1 MSSSTDE
8 TTARLPAAASASAS
22 ASASADALEIFA
34 DVLAKSEEEGLGDD
48 FYSRLCEGITR
59 CTAMA
64 RIVIFRYDSARRR
77 VYAAGSY
84 GVDVDL
90 FADYYF
96 TAESA
101 PLAMRALA
109 EDRVLELTS
118 DLTEQLPA
126 EYVERLGARTVVCTP
141 ISARGRWMGVILSD
155 RGGDEAT
162 LSDGE
167 REVLWILGKMAALAA
182 MARAATR
189 QYERAVQLEARIDLA
204 RELHE
209 SVIQRLFGISLA
221 LSGDQPLD
229 DQARRRCADELQQ
242 ALSELRNAI
251 QRPLGRSLRR
261 TNTTL
266 VEEVARL
273 RHEHPDLGIV
283 VDGEDGL
290 AVPGG
295 LEALAQSV
303 LAEAIRN
310 AHKHAHPTRV
320 GVHTEL
326 RDGAFVLEVTND
338 GAGGRPAGIAGMGLR
353 LANFEALQAGGLLEF
368 GARDG
373 GNWQVRLV
381 VPHGDEDAPR

>member
-1 MSSSTDE
+1 MPPIKTDDR
-8 TTARLPAAASASAS
+8 TGASALVTTN
-22 ASASADALEIFA
+22 ALEIFA
-34 DVLAKSEEEGLGDD
+34 DVLAQSEEEGLGDD

-59 CTAMA
+59 CTAMR

-84 GVDVDL
+84 GVDVNL
-90 FADYYF
+90 FSDYFF

-109 EDRVLELTS
+109 EDRVLELS
-118 DLTEQLPA
+118 GDLATELPA
-126 EYVERLGARTVVCTP
+126 EYIERLGARTVVCTP
-141 ISARGRWMGVILSD
+141 ISARGRWMGVIFSD
-155 RGGDEAT
+155 RGGDETPLTDA
-162 LSDGE
+162 E

-189 QYERAVQLEARIDLA
+189 QYERAAQLEARIDLA

-229 DQARRRCADELQQ
+229 EEARRRCADELQL
-242 ALSELRNAI
+242 ALGEVRNAI
-251 QRPLGRSLRR
+251 QRPLGRSLPQ
-261 TNTTL
+261 TKTTL
-266 VEEVARL
+266 REEVARL
-273 RHEHPDLGIV
+273 RHEHHDLGIE
-283 VDGEDGL
+283 VDRADDGL
-290 AVPGG
+290 AVPTE
-295 LEALAQSV
+295 LEPLAQSV

-310 AHKHAHPTRV
+310 AHKHARPTRV

-338 GAGGRPAGIAGMGLR
+338 GAEGEPAGIAGMGLR
-353 LANFEALQAGGLLEF
+353 LAGFEALQAGGLLEF
-368 GARDG
+368 GARAG
-373 GNWQVRLV
+373 GKWQVRLV
-381 VPHGDEDAPR
+381 VPHGNANGQR

>member
-1 MSSSTDE
+1 MPPPDTTDTQHAATLA
-8 TTARLPAAASASAS
+8 TTN
-22 ASASADALEIFA
+22 ALEIFA

-59 CTAMA
+59 CTAMR

-126 EYVERLGARTVVCTP
+126 EYVQRLGARTVVCTP

-229 DQARRRCADELQQ
+229 DEARRRCADELQQ

-251 QRPLGRSLRR
+251 QRPLGRSLRQ

-273 RHEHPDLGIV
+273 RHEHPDLGIA
-283 VDGEDGL
+283 VDGDDGL
-290 AVPGG
+290 AVPGEF
-295 LEALAQSV
+295 EALAQSV

-310 AHKHAHPTRV
+310 AHKHAEPTRV

-326 RDGAFVLEVTND
+326 HDGAFVLEVTND
-338 GAGGRPAGIAGMGLR
+338 GAGGRPSGIAGMGLR

-368 GARDG
+368 GERDG

-381 VPHGDEDAPR
+381 VPHGDEEAQR

>member
-1 MSSSTDE
+1 MSPSTDE
-8 TTARLPAAASASAS
+8 TIERLTAAAGAS

-34 DVLAKSEEEGLGDD
+34 DVLAKSEEEALGDD

-59 CTAMA
+59 CTAMR

-96 TAESA
+96 TPESA

-126 EYVERLGARTVVCTP
+126 EYVKRLAARTVVCTP

-189 QYERAVQLEARIDLA
+189 QYERAAQLEARIDLA

-229 DQARRRCADELQQ
+229 EEARRRCADELQQ

-251 QRPLGRSLRR
+251 QRPLGRSLRQ

-283 VDGEDGL
+283 VEEGGAGL
-290 AVPGG
+290 AVPGA

-303 LAEAIRN
+303 LGEAIRN
-310 AHKHAHPTRV
+310 ARKHAQPTRV

-338 GAGGRPAGIAGMGLR
+338 GVGGRPAGIAGMGLR

-381 VPHGDEDAPR
+381 VPHGDEDTQR